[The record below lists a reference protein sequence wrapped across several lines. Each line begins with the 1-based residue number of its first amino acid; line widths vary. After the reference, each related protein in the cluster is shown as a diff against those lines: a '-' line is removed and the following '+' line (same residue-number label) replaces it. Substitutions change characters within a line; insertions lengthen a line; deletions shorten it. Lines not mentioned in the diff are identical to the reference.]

1 MYIKWPVSFLK
12 MKKIIS
18 SKYRLIL
25 TKQKETT
32 ANFYTVSS
40 SMAAEA
46 FML

>member
-25 TKQKETT
+25 YKKKQPQTFKHP
-32 ANFYTVSS
+32 S
-40 SMAAEA
+40 SMVAEA